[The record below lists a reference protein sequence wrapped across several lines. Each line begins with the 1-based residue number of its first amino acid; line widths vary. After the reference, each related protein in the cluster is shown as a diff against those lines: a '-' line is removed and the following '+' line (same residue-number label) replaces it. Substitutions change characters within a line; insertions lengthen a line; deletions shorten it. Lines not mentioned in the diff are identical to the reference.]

1 LLKIKHKYSVK
12 NLILIRDIKLF
23 YLLKGR
29 EMGSIKGIYTKF
41 FFSNLVGI
49 IIGCS
54 KSKISKFKSLE
65 IKCDKKR

>member
-1 LLKIKHKYSVK
+1 
-12 NLILIRDIKLF
+12 
-23 YLLKGR
+23 
-29 EMGSIKGIYTKF
+29 MGSIKGIYTI

-65 IKCDKKR
+65 IKCDKKDNIK